1 MEPRRAPLLNTI
13 AATGLA
19 VSVAILSYAGFE
31 ALFAS
36 PTLSAL
42 TGAVVGGFVLGRA
55 LRRRPHT
62 GQRA

>member
-1 MEPRRAPLLNTI
+1 MEPRRAPFLNTV

-42 TGAVVGGFVLGRA
+42 TGAVVGGFVLGRL
-55 LRRRPHT
+55 LRHRRDGAH
-62 GQRA
+62 RA

>member
-1 MEPRRAPLLNTI
+1 MEPRRAPFLNTV

-42 TGAVVGGFVLGRA
+42 TGAVVGGFVLGRL
-55 LRRRPHT
+55 LRNRRDGAH
-62 GQRA
+62 RA